1 MDYFPSTRQLLF
13 RKTTIVHQVFLGRL
27 IRRITEQLRLL
38 ASACESSSRP
48 AGEFAKDI
56 ENLGCSAIAPLNREY
71 GFDSPDQSFRH
82 FMSPSSTVVV
92 EVAHSEHQN
101 WRVSRLLAEEYIL
114 GSNLEVRVVV
124 GVNLEYE
131 KTKRAV
137 FSVWRAKQREDEVWV
152 VETVVRNRVRLHWFY
167 DFWATRLTL

>member
-1 MDYFPSTRQLLF
+1 
-13 RKTTIVHQVFLGRL
+13 
-27 IRRITEQLRLL
+27 
-38 ASACESSSRP
+38 
-48 AGEFAKDI
+48 
-56 ENLGCSAIAPLNREY
+56 
-71 GFDSPDQSFRH
+71 
-82 FMSPSSTVVV
+82 MSPSSTVVV

-152 VETVVRNRVRLHWFY
+152 VETVVRNRTFRNDDDKSTTDNQTLGLRLRLE
-167 DFWATRLTL
+167 DFADEKTCQRFKAKDKSFKDRDIFVSCDGMYGYLERAEAMDETAAKAQ

>member
-1 MDYFPSTRQLLF
+1 M
-13 RKTTIVHQVFLGRL
+13 
-27 IRRITEQLRLL
+27 
-38 ASACESSSRP
+38 
-48 AGEFAKDI
+48 
-56 ENLGCSAIAPLNREY
+56 
-71 GFDSPDQSFRH
+71 
-82 FMSPSSTVVV
+82 
-92 EVAHSEHQN
+92 
-101 WRVSRLLAEEYIL
+101 